1 MSTGKSR
8 LSDEDTYSWTS
19 RYNATANDYAFY
31 LKNTNSNKDLNIREI
46 FVFSSVK
53 CDFSV
58 KFVTGT
64 ATGST
69 ITGVNWNKK
78 TSETADVIAKNSGV
92 TGLSADGDIID
103 IDVDADNREF
113 YNFDGSLILGEND
126 AIGIKVDATAT
137 VSIITVGDF
146 E

>member
-78 TSETADVIAKNSGV
+78 ASETADVIAKNSGV